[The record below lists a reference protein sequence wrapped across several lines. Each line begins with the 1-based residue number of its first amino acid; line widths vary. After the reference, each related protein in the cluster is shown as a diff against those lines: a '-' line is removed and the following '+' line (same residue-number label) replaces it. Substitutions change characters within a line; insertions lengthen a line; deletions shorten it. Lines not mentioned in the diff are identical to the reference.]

1 MKHKKI
7 ILSLVLPL
15 LISCGQNQHNFSAKW
30 ENDENYHWHVCQV
43 EGHEDTSKK
52 QKHRWNDGEVIK
64 EPSKT
69 ETGIMKYVC
78 KTCLKEK
85 TEIIDKLNEQTT
97 YTITFDSRG
106 GSEVKSITAEAGA
119 KIEAPNNPT
128 KENYIFVG
136 WYESNDGGKTLND
149 KQFEFSY
156 MPARVFTLYAKW
168 GIESIKGRTYNHTSS
183 ILTWSGTEKEKN
195 EFLNEMGYTE
205 EQYQKMNDSTIIKF
219 TFDKSEE
226 TAAAEFGAEIN
237 GELDMNSCTI
247 FYKINENTIIFFDTE
262 EDMKAGIP
270 AHTHGLFIGTT
281 TTFSSDRSKLIITS
295 KTGILKLEHILSI
308 VDE

>member
-15 LISCGQNQHNFSAKW
+15 LISCGQNNHNFSTKW
-30 ENDENYHWHVCQV
+30 ENDENYHWHVCQI
-43 EGHEDTSKK
+43 EGHKDTSKRE
-52 QKHRWNDGEVIK
+52 KHIWNDGEVMK

-78 KTCLKEK
+78 TTCLKEK
-85 TEIIDKLNEQTT
+85 TEIIDKLKEQT
-97 YTITFDSRG
+97 TITFDSKG

-168 GIESIKGRTYNHTSS
+168 GIENIKGRTYNHTSS
-183 ILTWSGTEKEKN
+183 IITWSGTEKEKN
-195 EFLNEMGYTE
+195 EFLNEMGLTE
-205 EQYQKMNDSTIIKF
+205 EEYQKMNDSSIIKF
-219 TFDKSEE
+219 TFDNLQEK
-226 TAAAEFGAEIN
+226 ANVEFGVEAN
-237 GELDMNSCTI
+237 GEVDMNSCTVL
-247 FYKINENTIIFFDTE
+247 YKINENAIVFFDTE

-270 AHTHGLFIGTT
+270 AHTYGLFIGTT
-281 TTFSSDRSKLIITS
+281 TTLSSDRSKLIITGT
-295 KTGILKLEHILSI
+295 TGILKLEHILSI
-308 VDE
+308 VD